1 MVRTC
6 RRGHLSLLAH
16 LFNLATMMRMIETT
30 KVIDVETAKMIAD
43 ERRINEVVAVME
55 GSTGARAKVRLV

>member
-6 RRGHLSLLAH
+6 QRGHLSLLAH
-16 LFNLATMMRMIETT
+16 LFHLATMMRMIETT

>member
-1 MVRTC
+1 
-6 RRGHLSLLAH
+6 
-16 LFNLATMMRMIETT
+16 MIETT